1 MLTGQ
6 DFSAKKQDVFS
17 SQKGKKRDTTTKLN
31 FLKRVGQMTIWISKV
46 VVK

>member
-6 DFSAKKQDVFS
+6 DFSAKKQDGFFS
-17 SQKGKKRDTTTKLN
+17 SQKGKKDTTTEIN
-31 FLKRVGQMTIWISKV
+31 FLNRVGQMTILMSKV